1 MISNHTIK
9 QDYSQAIAEWVS
21 NGGVIKQA
29 INQYQYKLNTKE
41 ERLHGKRKEKSKT
54 L

>member
-21 NGGVIKQA
+21 NGGVVKQA
-29 INQYQYKLNTKE
+29 INQYEIKE
-41 ERLHGKRKEKSKT
+41 KQRGKRKEKSKT